1 MAYLEDF
8 KAELKHKLERG
19 EDVDAVA
26 KWVAEKIL
34 ESYRNGLA
42 AGGKGKSSDGRT
54 GGKR

>member
-42 AGGKGKSSDGRT
+42 VGGKAKPSDGRT